1 MFDMSKPENMFLIED
16 SLEDTWSN
24 FFEMWKTPKDS
35 LHIFMLT
42 FLIYITA
49 PIFEWQILQTNLA
62 NNIYAVDADS
72 IGLGL
77 FQFVGGWILF
87 APLVLGF
94 TIWVLWKY
102 PSQCSLFGFNFKRII
117 WSFFWTLVFGFL
129 FFNSFALAII
139 NLSEVFI
146 IGAIQNLLLGYLFL
160 LFRTSIIF
168 RN

>member
-1 MFDMSKPENMFLIED
+1 MFLIED

-24 FFEMWKTPKDS
+24 FFAMWKTPKDS

-49 PIFEWQILQTNLA
+49 PIFEWQIIQTNLA
-62 NNIYAVDADS
+62 NGIYAVDADS

-77 FQFVGGWILF
+77 FQFMIAWILF

-102 PSQCSLFGFNFKRII
+102 PPQSSLFGFNFRRTI
-117 WSFFWTLVFGFL
+117 WSFLWTLVFGFL
-129 FFNSFALAII
+129 FFNSFALAVR
-139 NLSEVFI
+139 NLSELFL

-160 LFRTSIIF
+160 LFRASIIF

>member
-1 MFDMSKPENMFLIED
+1 MSKPENMFLIED

-35 LHIFMLT
+35 LHTFMLT

-49 PIFEWQILQTNLA
+49 PIFEWQVLQTNLA
-62 NNIYAVDADS
+62 NNIYAVNADS

-77 FQFVGGWILF
+77 FQFVVGWILF

-129 FFNSFALAII
+129 FFNCFALAILNI
-139 NLSEVFI
+139 SEFFF